1 MLEEFEEAHLVNHKG
16 TWCVFGVCFCQEG
29 VCSSCWIP
37 IEGHV
42 DKEAVLRE
50 ANQILFKAEKAKT

>member
-16 TWCVFGVCFCQEG
+16 TWCVFGACWCIEGFCSNCELA
-29 VCSSCWIP
+29 

-42 DKEAVLRE
+42 EKSAVLRE
-50 ANQILFKAEKAKT
+50 ANQILFKAERAKT